1 MSVSYNIYRMPCKLL
16 TELTKKIT
24 KEGLVE
30 QKTISHK
37 AYQLKFYFS
46 DKLKGN
52 EVWWWEV
59 FSDFF
64 NEKTKKPHNIFYFG
78 LLIGFKEKDPE
89 NCYLISLGKSHFYL
103 SKFIE
108 ADFGLNIAMRI
119 ANDENILLKKSR
131 FFCGGK
137 SQEASSYSKFVQ
149 GSYFPGESIEHLKT
163 KAKETD
169 KWGSNNITFSDSI
182 QLSLDGDPTAL
193 VDVFDDI
200 DSSLA
205 TKEIIEFP
213 KSEKITDELK
223 IEELDKCLLNSILTG
238 DANVIIDEI
247 QSFGASIIINNA
259 LTHFKLHTKI
269 EGSSKYDQSTNKVND
284 IKITDIKEFFDKN
297 AIKDINKVYVKIT
310 NDANNGHTA
319 SLKEILSI
327 TYTEGSEHYFLK
339 RGNWNKFNA
348 AFMKYL
354 SNSLKNITFEIK
366 DDLKEVEF
374 NTWQSIKK
382 QQITQGNSKDKLDY
396 REYWFNEKMANEQ
409 GYKLLDRQLTKIT
422 SISEVGKDYNV
433 EVADL
438 YKNGELIAVKISDKP
453 HDLIYNIQQ
462 SITTIQTIQRGA
474 IEFKSSITDVVLW
487 ISTTKKVKNL
497 IDINSIQF
505 LLAIQT
511 WKEIVEGFNL
521 KPKIYYSHHEKTKPP
536 QKNQKAKKK
545 TGEKA

>member
-16 TELTKKIT
+16 PDLTKKII
-24 KEGLVE
+24 KEGLIE
-30 QKTISHK
+30 QKTILHK
-37 AYQLKFYFS
+37 TYQLKFYFS

-52 EVWWWEV
+52 EVWWWDV

-64 NEKTKKPHNIFYFG
+64 KDGIEKPHNIFYFG

-108 ADFGLNIAMRI
+108 TDFGLNVAMRI

-137 SQEASSYSKFVQ
+137 SQEASSYSQFVQ

-169 KWGSNNITFSDSI
+169 KWGANNITFSDSI
-182 QLSLDGDPTAL
+182 QLTLDGDPTAL
-193 VDVFDDI
+193 VDVFNDI

-223 IEELDKCLLNSILTG
+223 IEELDERLLNSILTEN
-238 DANVIIDEI
+238 ANVIIDEI

-259 LTHFKLHTKI
+259 LTYFKLHTKT
-269 EGSSKYDQSTNKVND
+269 EGSSKYHQSASKIND
-284 IKITDIKEFFDKN
+284 IKITDIKEFINNN

-310 NDANNGHTA
+310 NEANNGHTV

-327 TYTEGSEHYFLK
+327 TYTEVSEHYFLK
-339 RGNWNKFNA
+339 RGVWNRFNT

-354 SNSLKNITFEIK
+354 YNSLGNIVFEIK
-366 DDLKEVEF
+366 NDLKEDEF
-374 NTWQSIKK
+374 KAWQVIKA
-382 QQITQGNSKDKLDY
+382 QQIAKGTSKDKLDY
-396 REYWFNEKMANEQ
+396 REYYFNEKMANEE
-409 GYKLLDRQLTKIT
+409 GYTLLDRQLKKIP
-422 SISEVGKDYNV
+422 SLRKGGKDYNV

-438 YKNGELIAVKISDKP
+438 YKHGALIAVKISDKP

-462 SITTIQTIQRGA
+462 SITTIQKIKRGSM
-474 IEFKSSITDVVLW
+474 EFKRSVTDVVLW
-487 ISTTKKVKNL
+487 IATTKKVKEL

-511 WKEIVEGFNL
+511 WKEVVEGFNL
-521 KPKIYYSHHEKTKPP
+521 KPKIYYSHHDITK
-536 QKNQKAKKK
+536 KSKKK
-545 TGEKA
+545 VV

>member
-16 TELTKKIT
+16 PDLTKKII
-24 KEGLVE
+24 KEGLIE
-30 QKTISHK
+30 QKTILHK
-37 AYQLKFYFS
+37 TYQLKFYFS

-52 EVWWWEV
+52 EVWWWDV

-64 NEKTKKPHNIFYFG
+64 KDGIEKPHNIFYFG

-108 ADFGLNIAMRI
+108 TDFGLNVAMRI

-137 SQEASSYSKFVQ
+137 SQEASSYSQFVQ

-169 KWGSNNITFSDSI
+169 KWGANNITFSDSI
-182 QLSLDGDPTAL
+182 QLTLDGDPTAL
-193 VDVFDDI
+193 VDVFNDI

-223 IEELDKCLLNSILTG
+223 IEELDERLLNSILTEN
-238 DANVIIDEI
+238 ANVIIDEI

-259 LTHFKLHTKI
+259 LTYFKLHTKT
-269 EGSSKYDQSTNKVND
+269 EGSSKYHQSASKIND
-284 IKITDIKEFFDKN
+284 IKITDIKEFINNN

-310 NDANNGHTA
+310 NEANNGHTV

-327 TYTEGSEHYFLK
+327 TYTEVSEHYFLK
-339 RGNWNKFNA
+339 RGVWNRFNT

-354 SNSLKNITFEIK
+354 YNSLGNIVFEIK
-366 DDLKEVEF
+366 NDLKEDEF
-374 NTWQSIKK
+374 KAWQVIKA
-382 QQITQGNSKDKLDY
+382 QQIAKGTSKDKLDY
-396 REYWFNEKMANEQ
+396 REYYFNEKMANEE
-409 GYKLLDRQLTKIT
+409 GYTLLDRQLKKIP
-422 SISEVGKDYNV
+422 SLRKGGKDYNV

-438 YKNGELIAVKISDKP
+438 YKHGALIAVKISDKP

-462 SITTIQTIQRGA
+462 SITTIQKIKRGSM
-474 IEFKSSITDVVLW
+474 EFKRSVTDVVLW
-487 ISTTKKVKNL
+487 IATTKKVKEL

-511 WKEIVEGFNL
+511 WKEVVEGFNL
-521 KPKIYYSHHEKTKPP
+521 KPKIYYSHHDIPKKSKEKVV
-536 QKNQKAKKK
+536 
-545 TGEKA
+545 

>member
-1 MSVSYNIYRMPCKLL
+1 MSVSYNIYRMPYKQLSDL
-16 TELTKKIT
+16 TEKII

-30 QKTISHK
+30 QKTITHQSYK
-37 AYQLKFYFS
+37 LKFYFS
-46 DKLKGN
+46 DNLKGN
-52 EVWWWEV
+52 EVWWWDV

-64 NEKTKKPHNIFYFG
+64 NDTIKKPHNIFYFG
-78 LLIGFKEKDPE
+78 LMIGFKEIDPE

-108 ADFGLNIAMRI
+108 ADFGLNVAMRI

-137 SQEASSYSKFVQ
+137 SQEASSYSQFVQ

-169 KWGSNNITFSDSI
+169 KWGCNNITFSDSI
-182 QLSLDGDPTAL
+182 QLSKDGSPTAL
-193 VDVFDDI
+193 VDVFNEI
-200 DSSLA
+200 DSSLT

-223 IEELDKCLLNSILTG
+223 IEELDNYLLGAILSG
-238 DANVIIDEI
+238 NANVIIDEI
-247 QSFGASIIINNA
+247 QSFGASIVINNA
-259 LTHFKLHTKI
+259 LTQFKLHTKV
-269 EGSSKYDQSTNKVND
+269 EGSSKHYQWSSKIND
-284 IKITDIKEFFDKN
+284 IKISEVKEFFDTN
-297 AIKDINKVYVKIT
+297 DINDVNKVFVKIT
-310 NDANNGHTA
+310 NEADKGHTA

-327 TYTEGSEHYFLK
+327 SCTEGSDHYFLR
-339 RGNWNKFNA
+339 RGEWNRFNS

-354 SNSLKNITFEIK
+354 SVSLKSITFVKKES
-366 DDLKEVEF
+366 LKEDEF
-374 NTWQSIKK
+374 KAWKISKA
-382 QQITQGNSKDKLDY
+382 QQIATGIAKDKLEY
-396 REYWFNEKMANEQ
+396 REYYFNEKMARDE
-409 GYKLLDRQLTKIT
+409 GYILLDRQLKKIP
-422 SISEVGKDYNV
+422 SLIEGGKDYNV

-462 SITTIQTIQRGA
+462 SITTIQKIKRGTL
-474 IEFKSSITDVVLW
+474 EFKSHISDVILW
-487 ISTTKKVKNL
+487 ISTTKKVTEL
-497 IDINSIQF
+497 IEINSIQF

-521 KPKIYYSHHEKTKPP
+521 RPKIYYSHHDKES
-536 QKNQKAKKK
+536 
-545 TGEKA
+545 

>member
-16 TELTKKIT
+16 PDLTKKII
-24 KEGLVE
+24 KEGLIE
-30 QKTISHK
+30 QKTILHK
-37 AYQLKFYFS
+37 TYQLKFYFS

-52 EVWWWEV
+52 EVWWWDV

-64 NEKTKKPHNIFYFG
+64 KDGIEKPHNIFYFG

-108 ADFGLNIAMRI
+108 TDFGLNVAMRI

-137 SQEASSYSKFVQ
+137 SQEASSYSQFVQ

-169 KWGSNNITFSDSI
+169 KWGANNITFSDSI
-182 QLSLDGDPTAL
+182 QLTLDGDPTAL
-193 VDVFDDI
+193 VDVFNDI

-223 IEELDKCLLNSILTG
+223 IEELDERLLNSILTEN
-238 DANVIIDEI
+238 ANVIIDEI

-259 LTHFKLHTKI
+259 LTYFKLHTKT
-269 EGSSKYDQSTNKVND
+269 EGSSKYHQSASKIND
-284 IKITDIKEFFDKN
+284 IKITDIKEFINNN

-310 NDANNGHTA
+310 NEANNGHTA

-327 TYTEGSEHYFLK
+327 TYTEVSEHYFLK
-339 RGNWNKFNA
+339 RGVWNRFNT

-354 SNSLKNITFEIK
+354 YNSLGNIVFEIK
-366 DDLKEVEF
+366 NDLKEDEF
-374 NTWQSIKK
+374 KAWQVIKA
-382 QQITQGNSKDKLDY
+382 QQIAKGTSKDKLDY
-396 REYWFNEKMANEQ
+396 REYYFNEKMANEE
-409 GYKLLDRQLTKIT
+409 GYTLLDRQLKKIP
-422 SISEVGKDYNV
+422 SLRKGGKDYNV

-438 YKNGELIAVKISDKP
+438 YKHGALIAVKISDKP

-462 SITTIQTIQRGA
+462 SITTIQKIKRGSM
-474 IEFKSSITDVVLW
+474 EFKRSVTDVVLW
-487 ISTTKKVKNL
+487 IATTKKVKEL

-511 WKEIVEGFNL
+511 WKEVVEGFNL
-521 KPKIYYSHHEKTKPP
+521 KPKIYYSHHDISKKS
-536 QKNQKAKKK
+536 KKK
-545 TGEKA
+545 VV

>member
-16 TELTKKIT
+16 PDLTKKII
-24 KEGLVE
+24 KEGLIE
-30 QKTISHK
+30 QKTILHK
-37 AYQLKFYFS
+37 TYQLKFYFS

-52 EVWWWEV
+52 EVWWWDV

-64 NEKTKKPHNIFYFG
+64 KDGIEKPHNIFYFG

-108 ADFGLNIAMRI
+108 TDFGLNVAMRI

-137 SQEASSYSKFVQ
+137 SQEASSYSQFVQ

-169 KWGSNNITFSDSI
+169 KWGANNITFSDSI
-182 QLSLDGDPTAL
+182 QLTLDGDPTAL
-193 VDVFDDI
+193 VDVFNDI

-223 IEELDKCLLNSILTG
+223 IEELDERLLNSILTEN
-238 DANVIIDEI
+238 ANVIIDEI

-259 LTHFKLHTKI
+259 LTYFKLHTKT
-269 EGSSKYDQSTNKVND
+269 EGSSKYHQSASKIND
-284 IKITDIKEFFDKN
+284 IKITDIKEFINNN
-297 AIKDINKVYVKIT
+297 AITDINKVYVKIT
-310 NDANNGHTA
+310 NEVNNGHTV

-327 TYTEGSEHYFLK
+327 TYTEVSEHYFLK
-339 RGNWNKFNA
+339 RGVWNRFNT

-354 SNSLKNITFEIK
+354 YNSLGNIVFEIK
-366 DDLKEVEF
+366 NDLKEDEF
-374 NTWQSIKK
+374 KAWQVIKA
-382 QQITQGNSKDKLDY
+382 QQIAKGTSKDKLDY
-396 REYWFNEKMANEQ
+396 REYYFNEKMANEE
-409 GYKLLDRQLTKIT
+409 GYTLLDRQLKKIP
-422 SISEVGKDYNV
+422 SLRKGGKDYNV

-438 YKNGELIAVKISDKP
+438 YKHGALIAVKISDKP

-462 SITTIQTIQRGA
+462 SITTIQKIKRGSM
-474 IEFKSSITDVVLW
+474 EFKRSVTDVVLW
-487 ISTTKKVKNL
+487 IATTKKVKEL

-511 WKEIVEGFNL
+511 WKEVVEGCNL
-521 KPKIYYSHHEKTKPP
+521 KPKIYYSHHDKP
-536 QKNQKAKKK
+536 KKSKKK
-545 TGEKA
+545 VV

>member
-16 TELTKKIT
+16 PDLTKKII
-24 KEGLVE
+24 KEGLIE
-30 QKTISHK
+30 QKTILHK
-37 AYQLKFYFS
+37 TYQLKFYFS

-52 EVWWWEV
+52 EVWWWDV

-64 NEKTKKPHNIFYFG
+64 KDGIEKPHNIFYFG

-108 ADFGLNIAMRI
+108 TDFGLNVAMRI

-137 SQEASSYSKFVQ
+137 SQEASSYSQFVQ

-169 KWGSNNITFSDSI
+169 KWGANNITFSDSI
-182 QLSLDGDPTAL
+182 QLTLDGDPTAL
-193 VDVFDDI
+193 VDVFNDI

-223 IEELDKCLLNSILTG
+223 IEELDERLLNSILTEN
-238 DANVIIDEI
+238 ANVIIDEI

-259 LTHFKLHTKI
+259 LTYFKLHTKT
-269 EGSSKYDQSTNKVND
+269 EGSSKYHQSASKIND
-284 IKITDIKEFFDKN
+284 IKITDIKEFINNN

-310 NDANNGHTA
+310 NEANNGHTV

-327 TYTEGSEHYFLK
+327 TYTEVSEHYFLK
-339 RGNWNKFNA
+339 RGVWNRFNT

-354 SNSLKNITFEIK
+354 YNSLGNIVFEIK
-366 DDLKEVEF
+366 NDLKEDEF
-374 NTWQSIKK
+374 KAWQVIKA
-382 QQITQGNSKDKLDY
+382 QQIAKGTSKDKLDY
-396 REYWFNEKMANEQ
+396 REYYFNEKMANEE
-409 GYKLLDRQLTKIT
+409 GYTLLDRQLKKIP
-422 SISEVGKDYNV
+422 SLRKGGKDYNV

-438 YKNGELIAVKISDKP
+438 YKHGALIAVKISDKP

-462 SITTIQTIQRGA
+462 SITTIQKIKRGSM
-474 IEFKSSITDVVLW
+474 EFKRSVTDVVLW
-487 ISTTKKVKNL
+487 IATTKKVKEL

-511 WKEIVEGFNL
+511 WKEVVEGFNL
-521 KPKIYYSHHEKTKPP
+521 KPKIYYSHHDIPKKP
-536 QKNQKAKKK
+536 KKK
-545 TGEKA
+545 VV

>member
-354 SNSLKNITFEIK
+354 
-366 DDLKEVEF
+366 
-374 NTWQSIKK
+374 
-382 QQITQGNSKDKLDY
+382 
-396 REYWFNEKMANEQ
+396 
-409 GYKLLDRQLTKIT
+409 
-422 SISEVGKDYNV
+422 
-433 EVADL
+433 
-438 YKNGELIAVKISDKP
+438 LIP
-453 HDLIYNIQQ
+453 
-462 SITTIQTIQRGA
+462 
-474 IEFKSSITDVVLW
+474 
-487 ISTTKKVKNL
+487 
-497 IDINSIQF
+497 
-505 LLAIQT
+505 
-511 WKEIVEGFNL
+511 
-521 KPKIYYSHHEKTKPP
+521 
-536 QKNQKAKKK
+536 
-545 TGEKA
+545 

>member
-1 MSVSYNIYRMPCKLL
+1 MSVSYNIYRMSYKLL
-16 TELTKKIT
+16 DQLTEKIT

-30 QKTISHK
+30 QKTILHK
-37 AYQLKFYFS
+37 SYKLKFYYS
-46 DKLKGN
+46 DKLTGN
-52 EVWWWEV
+52 DVWWWKV
-59 FSDFF
+59 FGDFF
-64 NEKTKKPHNIFYFG
+64 NDGVDEPRNIFYFG
-78 LLIGFKEKDPE
+78 LLIGFKENDPE

-108 ADFGLNIAMRI
+108 ADFGLNVAMRI

-149 GSYFPGESIEHLKT
+149 GSYFAGESIEHLKT
-163 KAKETD
+163 KAKETA

-182 QLSLDGDPTAL
+182 QLSLDGEPTEL

-200 DSSLA
+200 DSSLS

-213 KSEKITDELK
+213 KSEKITDEIK
-223 IEELDKCLLNSILTG
+223 IEELDEYLLDSLLTG
-238 DANVIIDEI
+238 NANVIIDEI

-259 LTHFKLHTKI
+259 LTHFKLHTKNK
-269 EGSSKYDQSTNKVND
+269 GSSKYEVTGDKVSD
-284 IKITDIKEFFDKN
+284 IKVADIKDFIDKN
-297 AIKDINKVYVKIT
+297 GIKDINKVYVKIT

-327 TYTEGSEHYFLK
+327 TYTQGSEHYFLK
-339 RGNWNKFNA
+339 RGIWNKFNT

-354 SNSLKNITFEIK
+354 SNSLKSIVFEIK
-366 DDLKEVEF
+366 NDLDEVAF
-374 NTWQSIKK
+374 TNWKSIKAK
-382 QQITQGNSKDKLDY
+382 QIAQGISKDKLEY
-396 REYWFNEKMANEQ
+396 REFWFNEKMANEE
-409 GYKLLDRQLTKIT
+409 GYMLLDRQLTKIT

-462 SITTIQTIQRGA
+462 SITTIQTIQRGTM
-474 IEFKSSITDVVLW
+474 EFKSSITDVVLW
-487 ISTTKKVKNL
+487 ISTTKRVKKL

-505 LLAIQT
+505 LLAMQT

-521 KPKIYYSHHEKTKPP
+521 KPKIYYSHHKKPKKQTTKS
-536 QKNQKAKKK
+536 NKK
-545 TGEKA
+545 

>member
-1 MSVSYNIYRMPCKLL
+1 MSVSYNVYRMPFKLL
-16 TELTKKIT
+16 PELTKKIT

-30 QKTISHK
+30 QKTIFHK
-37 AYQLKFYFS
+37 SYKLKFYFS

-64 NEKTKKPHNIFYFG
+64 NEEIEKPHNIFYFG
-78 LLIGFKEKDPE
+78 LLIGFKEKHPE

-108 ADFGLNIAMRI
+108 ADFGLNVAMRI
-119 ANDENILLKKSR
+119 ASDENILLKKSR

-137 SQEASSYSKFVQ
+137 SQEASSYSEFVQ
-149 GSYFPGESIEHLKT
+149 GSYSAGESIEHLKT
-163 KAKETD
+163 KAKDTD
-169 KWGSNNITFSDSI
+169 KWGCNNITFSDSI

-193 VDVFDDI
+193 VDVFNDI

-205 TKEIIEFP
+205 TKEMIEFP
-213 KSEKITDELK
+213 KSEKITDDFK
-223 IEELDKCLLNSILTG
+223 IEELDDYLLNSILTG
-238 DANVIIDEI
+238 NANVIIDEI

-259 LTHFKLHTKI
+259 LTYFKLHTKI
-269 EGSSKYDQSTNKVND
+269 EGSSKYHQSASKVND
-284 IKITDIKEFFDKN
+284 VKITDVKEFIDKN
-297 AIKDINKVYVKIT
+297 SIKDVNKVYVKIT
-310 NDANNGHTA
+310 NEANNGHTA

-339 RGNWNKFNA
+339 RGVWNRFNS

-354 SNSLKNITFEIK
+354 SNSLKTITFEIK

-374 NTWQSIKK
+374 NTWRSIKAQK
-382 QQITQGNSKDKLDY
+382 IAQGISKDKLEC
-396 REYWFNEKMANEQ
+396 REYWFNEKMASEE
-409 GYKLLDRQLTKIT
+409 GYELLDRKLTKIT
-422 SISEVGKDYNV
+422 SISEIGKDYNV

-438 YKNGELIAVKISDKP
+438 YKNGELVAVKISDKP

-462 SITTIQTIQRGA
+462 SITTIQTIKRGP
-474 IEFKSSITDVVLW
+474 IEFKNSITDVVLW
-487 ISTTKKVKNL
+487 ISTTKKVNEL

-505 LLAIQT
+505 LLAIQS
-511 WKEIVEGFNL
+511 WKEVVEGFNL
-521 KPKIYYSHHEKTKPP
+521 KPKVYYSYHDKP
-536 QKNQKAKKK
+536 KK
-545 TGEKA
+545 

>member
-16 TELTKKIT
+16 PDLTKKII
-24 KEGLVE
+24 KEGLIE
-30 QKTISHK
+30 QKTILHK
-37 AYQLKFYFS
+37 TYQLKFYFS

-52 EVWWWEV
+52 EVWWWDV

-64 NEKTKKPHNIFYFG
+64 KDGIEKPHNIFYFG

-108 ADFGLNIAMRI
+108 TDFGLNVAMRI

-137 SQEASSYSKFVQ
+137 SQEASSYSQFVQ

-169 KWGSNNITFSDSI
+169 KWGANNITFSDSI
-182 QLSLDGDPTAL
+182 QLTLDGDPTAL
-193 VDVFDDI
+193 VDVFNDI

-223 IEELDKCLLNSILTG
+223 IEELDERLLNSILTEN
-238 DANVIIDEI
+238 ANVIIDEI

-259 LTHFKLHTKI
+259 LTYFKLHTKT
-269 EGSSKYDQSTNKVND
+269 EGSSKYHQSASKIND
-284 IKITDIKEFFDKN
+284 IKITDIKGFINNN
-297 AIKDINKVYVKIT
+297 AITDINKVYVKIT
-310 NDANNGHTA
+310 NEANNGHTV

-327 TYTEGSEHYFLK
+327 TYTEVSEHYFLK
-339 RGNWNKFNA
+339 RGVWNRFNT

-354 SNSLKNITFEIK
+354 YNSLGNIVFEIK
-366 DDLKEVEF
+366 NDLKEDEF
-374 NTWQSIKK
+374 KAWQVIKA
-382 QQITQGNSKDKLDY
+382 QQIAKGTSKDKLDY
-396 REYWFNEKMANEQ
+396 REYYFNEKMANEE
-409 GYKLLDRQLTKIT
+409 GYTLLDRQLKKIP
-422 SISEVGKDYNV
+422 SLRKGGKDYNV

-438 YKNGELIAVKISDKP
+438 YKHGALIAVKISDKP

-462 SITTIQTIQRGA
+462 SITTIQKIKRGSM
-474 IEFKSSITDVVLW
+474 EFKRSVTDVVLW
-487 ISTTKKVKNL
+487 IATTKKVKEL

-511 WKEIVEGFNL
+511 WKEVVEGFNL
-521 KPKIYYSHHEKTKPP
+521 KPKIYYSHHDIPKKS
-536 QKNQKAKKK
+536 KKK
-545 TGEKA
+545 VV